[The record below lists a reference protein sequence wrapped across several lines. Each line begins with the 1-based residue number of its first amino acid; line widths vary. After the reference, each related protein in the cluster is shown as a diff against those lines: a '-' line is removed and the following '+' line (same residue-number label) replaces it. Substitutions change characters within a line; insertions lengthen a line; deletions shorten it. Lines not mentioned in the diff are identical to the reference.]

1 MEKSAG
7 SKKDVDS
14 IILRVITSIG
24 KKENL
29 KNKNTIEMFSKLIIK
44 KRPKNQILLPV
55 AMNNRNQI
63 KQKSKIPTK
72 KETKQI

>member
-55 AMNNRNQI
+55 AMNNPNQI
-63 KQKSKIPTK
+63 KQNSKIPTK

>member
-55 AMNNRNQI
+55 AMNNPNQI
-63 KQKSKIPTK
+63 K
-72 KETKQI
+72 